1 MKSYEELVEEIE
13 KHHNPIPSKV
23 QVFKKESKSI
33 ATYLSELCSIAQDC
47 NFCDNLDNMLQDC
60 LVCGM
65 ENKSILRNI
74 YWWSQS

>member
-13 KHHNPIPSKV
+13 KHHNPTPSKV

-33 ATYLSELCSIAQDC
+33 ATYLSELRSIAQDC

-74 YWWSQS
+74 YWRRQS